1 MITGSRILQPAGGR
15 ERARKKHER
24 KDETWPCW
32 PLDLWME
39 EGWQNKSAGTVRGRK
54 LIPPRCCASVERG
67 VPDQPTGTAD
77 MKPPLLTAQFEVP
90 LRGCLNGEGV
100 GGLQVA
106 VETLGTKSTR
116 TQAGTMDTN
125 PEILM
130 PMVVAH
136 WGWRQGCVGVYLRCS
151 DRLPTHTPAAG
162 QEGCCQ
168 KTFDRCLSSF
178 SLCHHCCY
186 YVCILAIHMGSLT
199 LLAQVSTY
207 TQKEMHTILPHQW
220 SMDARQRKGGRCIHS
235 LSIVHGSSVSPVNRQ
250 GSAW

>member
-1 MITGSRILQPAGGR
+1 
-15 ERARKKHER
+15 
-24 KDETWPCW
+24 
-32 PLDLWME
+32 ME

-136 WGWRQGCVGVYLRCS
+136 
-151 DRLPTHTPAAG
+151 
-162 QEGCCQ
+162 
-168 KTFDRCLSSF
+168 
-178 SLCHHCCY
+178 
-186 YVCILAIHMGSLT
+186 
-199 LLAQVSTY
+199 
-207 TQKEMHTILPHQW
+207 
-220 SMDARQRKGGRCIHS
+220 
-235 LSIVHGSSVSPVNRQ
+235 
-250 GSAW
+250 